1 MIASVYYNLIKL
13 KITIIINKIC
23 ILFIKCFKANLCPCH
38 TAYMYIHVCVIAV
51 FDIFLSIGESSSDF
65 YVWRP
70 FDLID
75 IDLKLICFLKK
86 VLMKSFSFLR
96 TRFSDFQ
103 RIDLSRDTLLNRKLQ
118 QVQHFRD
125 CRCIILVL
133 IFSMLKKSVEARQ
146 DPKIETEKS
155 RNFSDFLCL
164 SLLENIL

>member
-70 FDLID
+70 FGLID

-96 TRFSDFQ
+96 TRFSDF
-103 RIDLSRDTLLNRKLQ
+103 
-118 QVQHFRD
+118 
-125 CRCIILVL
+125 
-133 IFSMLKKSVEARQ
+133 
-146 DPKIETEKS
+146 
-155 RNFSDFLCL
+155 
-164 SLLENIL
+164 

>member
-1 MIASVYYNLIKL
+1 MLASVYYNLIKL

-103 RIDLSRDTLLNRKLQ
+103 RIVLSRDTLLNRKLQ

>member
-13 KITIIINKIC
+13 KITIIINTIC

-65 YVWRP
+65 FVWRP
-70 FDLID
+70 FDLIY

>member
-51 FDIFLSIGESSSDF
+51 FAIFLSIGESSSDF

-103 RIDLSRDTLLNRKLQ
+103 RIVLSRDTLLNRKLQ

>member
-38 TAYMYIHVCVIAV
+38 RAYMYIHVCVIAV

-96 TRFSDFQ
+96 TRFSDF
-103 RIDLSRDTLLNRKLQ
+103 
-118 QVQHFRD
+118 
-125 CRCIILVL
+125 
-133 IFSMLKKSVEARQ
+133 
-146 DPKIETEKS
+146 
-155 RNFSDFLCL
+155 
-164 SLLENIL
+164 

>member
-38 TAYMYIHVCVIAV
+38 TAYMYIHVCVIAD

-65 YVWRP
+65 

-86 VLMKSFSFLR
+86 SLDEV
-96 TRFSDFQ
+96 
-103 RIDLSRDTLLNRKLQ
+103 
-118 QVQHFRD
+118 
-125 CRCIILVL
+125 
-133 IFSMLKKSVEARQ
+133 IFV
-146 DPKIETEKS
+146 
-155 RNFSDFLCL
+155 F
-164 SLLENIL
+164 ENAF

>member
-65 YVWRP
+65 FVWRP
-70 FDLID
+70 FDLIY

>member
-65 YVWRP
+65 FVWRP
-70 FDLID
+70 FDLKD

-86 VLMKSFSFLR
+86 SLDEV
-96 TRFSDFQ
+96 
-103 RIDLSRDTLLNRKLQ
+103 
-118 QVQHFRD
+118 
-125 CRCIILVL
+125 
-133 IFSMLKKSVEARQ
+133 IFV
-146 DPKIETEKS
+146 
-155 RNFSDFLCL
+155 F
-164 SLLENIL
+164 ENAF